1 MILNTQELI
10 NNLTGT
16 NKTFISKVSKTQE
29 EKYGNVDIF
38 SCVIQDENDI
48 EMCFGDY
55 YIRFFF
61 RNDTVY
67 DTIGN
72 GQGHKYHHS
81 LESCAAEIRS
91 KYINNILYKV

>member
-1 MILNTQELI
+1 MTLNTRELI
-10 NNLTGT
+10 NNLSGQ
-16 NKTFISKVSKTQE
+16 NKTFISKVAKTQE

-38 SCVIQDENDI
+38 DCVIHDEDDI
-48 EMCFGDY
+48 EIQFGDY

-61 RNDTVY
+61 RNGQVY

-81 LESCAAEIRS
+81 IEKVAVEIRER
-91 KYINNILYKV
+91 YIEGLIYKN